1 MPEGA
6 AVAGRDNSGVV
17 LPPGA
22 ALCATESPAGRNG
35 GVRERHPGSA
45 ERKLA
50 DAVDLGTA
58 GDQLRCAQRKKG
70 FMPKCNFNLNII
82 LLVHL

>member
-6 AVAGRDNSGVV
+6 AVEGRDNSGVV
-17 LPPGA
+17 LPAGV
-22 ALCATESPAGRNG
+22 ALCATEPPAGRNG
-35 GVRERHPGSA
+35 GVRECHPGSA

-50 DAVDLGTA
+50 DAVDPGTA
-58 GDQLRCAQRKKG
+58 RDQLRCAQRKKS
-70 FMPKCNFNLNII
+70 FMPKCDLNLNII